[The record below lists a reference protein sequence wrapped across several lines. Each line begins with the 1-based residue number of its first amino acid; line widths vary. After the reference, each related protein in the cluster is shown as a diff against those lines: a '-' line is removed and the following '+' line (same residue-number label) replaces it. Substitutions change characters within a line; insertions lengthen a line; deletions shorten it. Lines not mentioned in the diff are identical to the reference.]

1 MGRASRFIAT
11 FVLVSCLGGVGGYA
25 TEATVAPRAYA
36 EASVHRTYKGVQVPD
51 MSIPPRTLA
60 AANAGVVRINA
71 GPAVSPTR
79 HFKQVRSYAAALKS
93 FGIRPLP
100 MLKQSPSLTDAQW
113 QSAVRAFAQYV
124 PAVYLEIGNEPGREG
139 WQRYF
144 HLARLAAPIIHA
156 QGKRMVLAAPMNVD
170 TIDYLKAA
178 KAAGMFARVD
188 GVAIHP
194 YAPTPFRVQERV
206 GDARSIVP
214 WRLPLWITE
223 VGWGTGPNRD
233 GGCGGLDV
241 TASEQALYVRNV
253 YRRLFERGKRWN
265 LASVGYFVWKDHG
278 PGGIPGD
285 RVSDHSGL
293 LRIDGTRKP
302 SYARYAAR
310 PRVYRQP

>member
-1 MGRASRFIAT
+1 M
-11 FVLVSCLGGVGGYA
+11 
-25 TEATVAPRAYA
+25 EP
-36 EASVHRTYKGVQVPD
+36 Q
-51 MSIPPRTLA
+51 
-60 AANAGVVRINA
+60 
-71 GPAVSPTR
+71 PA
-79 HFKQVRSYAAALKS
+79 
-93 FGIRPLP
+93 RP
-100 MLKQSPSLTDAQW
+100 
-113 QSAVRAFAQYV
+113 
-124 PAVYLEIGNEPGREG
+124 
-139 WQRYF
+139 
-144 HLARLAAPIIHA
+144 
-156 QGKRMVLAAPMNVD
+156 
-170 TIDYLKAA
+170 
-178 KAAGMFARVD
+178 RVD

-241 TASEQALYVRNV
+241 TAGEQALYVRNV

-293 LRIDGTRKP
+293 LRIDGPESRHMRGTPRAPTRARLRLRTRK
-302 SYARYAAR
+302 SARRSAALR
-310 PRVYRQP
+310 SRAAWPAH